1 MARVEDVGS
10 AEAFRAAVTGAP
22 KGAAAHFWAG
32 WCEPCKRMD
41 ELFGVLA
48 ESLPAARFLRVEAEA
63 FPEIS
68 ESYGVTAVPYFL
80 FFRGGELVASL
91 EGADPERLDALAQEH
106 LGAPSEAAPME
117 EEQSEG
123 GGVSLEDRLGQL
135 VRSSSVMLFM
145 KGSPEEP
152 RCGFS
157 RKVVAALEET
167 GVPFGHFDILSDEEV
182 RQGLK
187 KFSDWPTYPQL
198 YVNGEFLGGC
208 DIVLEMAQEGE
219 LREALSAKQ
228 GTEGGGSLED
238 RLGQLV
244 RSSSV
249 MLFMKGSPE
258 EPRCGFSRK
267 VVAALEET
275 GVPFGHFDILS
286 DEEVRQGLKKFSD
299 WPTYPQLYVNG
310 EFLGGCDIVLEM
322 AQEGELRESL
332 GAK

>member
-1 MARVEDVGS
+1 
-10 AEAFRAAVTGAP
+10 
-22 KGAAAHFWAG
+22 
-32 WCEPCKRMD
+32 
-41 ELFGVLA
+41 
-48 ESLPAARFLRVEAEA
+48 
-63 FPEIS
+63 
-68 ESYGVTAVPYFL
+68 
-80 FFRGGELVASL
+80 
-91 EGADPERLDALAQEH
+91 
-106 LGAPSEAAPME
+106 
-117 EEQSEG
+117 
-123 GGVSLEDRLGQL
+123 
-135 VRSSSVMLFM
+135 MLFM

>member
-1 MARVEDVGS
+1 
-10 AEAFRAAVTGAP
+10 
-22 KGAAAHFWAG
+22 
-32 WCEPCKRMD
+32 
-41 ELFGVLA
+41 
-48 ESLPAARFLRVEAEA
+48 
-63 FPEIS
+63 
-68 ESYGVTAVPYFL
+68 
-80 FFRGGELVASL
+80 
-91 EGADPERLDALAQEH
+91 
-106 LGAPSEAAPME
+106 
-117 EEQSEG
+117 
-123 GGVSLEDRLGQL
+123 
-135 VRSSSVMLFM
+135 
-145 KGSPEEP
+145 
-152 RCGFS
+152 
-157 RKVVAALEET
+157 
-167 GVPFGHFDILSDEEV
+167 
-182 RQGLK
+182 
-187 KFSDWPTYPQL
+187 
-198 YVNGEFLGGC
+198 
-208 DIVLEMAQEGE
+208 MAQEGE